1 MNKPLTALLIAVA
14 LSSTG
19 AFAEDKF
26 HMSMENGKRRILD
39 CELYTLNG
47 NEMCPMLDD
56 RMTCEPKL

>member
-1 MNKPLTALLIAVA
+1 MNKILATLLIAAA
-14 LSSTG
+14 LTSSS

-26 HMSMENGKRRILD
+26 QVSMENGKQRID
-39 CELYTLNG
+39 FSLNG